1 MLPEQKKLP
10 FQFDATGLQS
20 DLQKVGV
27 DWIEHFVKQNYEG
40 DWSVIP
46 LRGVM
51 GATHPIQMIFSSP
64 TAKEFEDT
72 PFLKPCHHFQEVINS
87 FKTYVTSVRLM
98 KLGAGAVIKEHRDYD
113 LDEDH
118 GIVRLHV
125 PVVTNEHVEFFLN
138 QKMVTMKTGECWYLR
153 LSDPH
158 MVSNRGDT
166 ARIHLVL
173 DMHLNDWLKELL
185 LSPSSE

>member
-1 MLPEQKKLP
+1 MLPEKIKLP
-10 FQFDATGLQS
+10 FQFDAAGLQS
-20 DLQKVGV
+20 DVRKAGV

-46 LRGVM
+46 LRGPM
-51 GATHPIQMIFSSP
+51 GAIHPIQMIFSSP
-64 TAKEFEDT
+64 AAKEFEDT
-72 PFLKPCHHFQEVINS
+72 PFLKPCLHFQKVVNA
-87 FKTYVTSVRLM
+87 FKTDVTSVRLM

-113 LDEDH
+113 LDEEN

-125 PVVTNEHVEFFLN
+125 PVITNEKVEFLLN
-138 QKMVTMKTGECWYLR
+138 HKMVTMKAGECWYLR

-158 MVSNRGDT
+158 MVSNKGDT
-166 ARIHLVL
+166 SRIHLVL